1 MTAKK
6 SIIKLQ
12 DVFLSQVKKEKVPV
26 TIYLIKGIPLTGIIK
41 GFDNYVVVLE
51 TEDSQEIKILKSAIS
66 SIVLKKPIIFI
77 QSDSNAN

>member
-1 MTAKK
+1 MAIKK
-6 SIIKLQ
+6 NTIKLQ
-12 DVFLSQVKKEKVPV
+12 DVFLLQVGKEKVPV
-26 TIYLIKGIPLTGIIK
+26 IIYLFRGIPLTGIIK

-77 QSDSNAN
+77 QLDSNAN